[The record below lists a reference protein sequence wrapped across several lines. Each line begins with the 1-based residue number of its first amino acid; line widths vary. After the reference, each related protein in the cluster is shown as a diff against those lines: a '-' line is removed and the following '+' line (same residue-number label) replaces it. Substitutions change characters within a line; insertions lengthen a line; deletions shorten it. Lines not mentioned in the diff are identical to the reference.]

1 MTQQLSA
8 AEAAAVV
15 NEPIG
20 DLNADL
26 ARAAR
31 PTSRITLVLAALVVF
46 VVVFGAGAWTHALLS
61 GPSSSEGPSA
71 VPGGGN
77 RARQPGQGE
86 LVIRPEGGQGGQR
99 PPGRG

>member
-8 AEAAAVV
+8 AEVV

-20 DLNADL
+20 DLTADL

-31 PTSRITLVLAALVVF
+31 PTSRTTLVLAALVAF

-61 GPSSSEGPSA
+61 GPSSPESTSA

-77 RARQPGQGE
+77 RGPQPGQGG
-86 LVIRPEGGQGGQR
+86 VIMRPEGGQGGQR